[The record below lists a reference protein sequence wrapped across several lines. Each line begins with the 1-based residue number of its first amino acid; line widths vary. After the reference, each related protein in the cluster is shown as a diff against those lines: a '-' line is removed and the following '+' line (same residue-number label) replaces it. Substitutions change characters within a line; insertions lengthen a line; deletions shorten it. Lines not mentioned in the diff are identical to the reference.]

1 MKKNI
6 IYLFAHQDDEFGV
19 FIDIY
24 KNIKIHNIYI
34 FYLTNG
40 DTKII
45 DKSKLSI
52 RDRESIKVLTKLGV
66 KKKNIIFLGKK
77 LGITCNQLY
86 LNLDKVYSEL
96 LKNFKKIGRISS
108 LITHSWEG
116 GHEDHDACNLI
127 ARKAALKNKILT
139 KSFEFYLYN
148 SYKTRLIFFRVFNP
162 LTKNGKKIKSKL
174 LERFLF
180 ISLLFA
186 YKSQYKIWIG
196 LYPFIIFHYLFNG
209 YNFLSK
215 LQKTFKLTKPHKGKL
230 LYEKRKFCKF
240 KDFKMK
246 TKLFISDIK

>member
-24 KNIKIHNIYI
+24 KNAKIHNIYI

-40 DTKII
+40 DSKII
-45 DKSKLSI
+45 NKSKLSI

-66 KKKNIIFLGKK
+66 KRKNIILLGKK
-77 LGITCNQLY
+77 LGIICNQLY
-86 LNLDKVYSEL
+86 LNLDKVYNNL
-96 LKNFKKIGRISS
+96 AKNLKKIGTISR

-127 ARKAALKNKILT
+127 GRKVAFKNKILK
-139 KSFEFYLYN
+139 KSYEFSLYN

-162 LTKNGKKIKSKL
+162 LNKNGKKVKSKFV
-174 LERFLF
+174 ERFFF
-180 ISLLFA
+180 ISLLFI

-196 LYPFIIFHYLFNG
+196 LYPFIILHYLFNG
-209 YNFLSK
+209 YNFLTK
-215 LQKTFKLTKPHKGKL
+215 LQNNFLLTKPHKGKL

-240 KDFKMK
+240 KDFKIK
-246 TKLFISDIK
+246 TKLFLCDIK

>member
-6 IYLFAHQDDEFGV
+6 VYLFAHQDDEFGV

-24 KNIKIHNIYI
+24 KNIKNNNIHI

-45 DKSKLSI
+45 NKLELSK
-52 RDRESIKVLTKLGV
+52 RDHESIKVLTKLGV
-66 KKKNIIFLGKK
+66 KKKNIIFLGKS
-77 LGITCNQLY
+77 LGITCNRLY
-86 LNLDKVYSEL
+86 LNLDKVYNEL
-96 LKNFKKIGRISS
+96 LKNLKKIGKISS
-108 LITHSWEG
+108 LTTHSWEG

-127 ARKAALKNKILT
+127 GRKAAFKNNILT
-139 KSFEFYLYN
+139 KSFQFYLYN
-148 SYKTRLIFFRVFNP
+148 SYKTKLIFFRVFNP
-162 LTKNGKKIKSKL
+162 LTNKGKKIKSKL
-174 LERFLF
+174 SERFFF
-180 ISLLFA
+180 ISLLFT
-186 YKSQYKIWIG
+186 YKTQYKIWFG

-209 YNFLSK
+209 HNFLSK
-215 LQKTFKLTKPHKGKL
+215 LQKTFKIIKPHKGKL

>member
-24 KNIKIHNIYI
+24 KNIKVNNIYI

-40 DTKII
+40 DSKKIN
-45 DKSKLSI
+45 KSKLSK

-77 LGITCNQLY
+77 LDIVCNQLY
-86 LNLDKVYSEL
+86 LNLDRVYAEL
-96 LKNFKKIGRISS
+96 LKNLKKIGRISS

-139 KSFEFYLYN
+139 NSFEFYLYN
-148 SYKTRLIFFRVFNP
+148 SYKTKLIYFRVFNP
-162 LTKNGKKIKSKL
+162 LTKNGIKIKSKL

-180 ISLLFA
+180 IYLLFT
-186 YKSQYKIWIG
+186 YKTQFKIWIG

>member
-45 DKSKLSI
+45 EKSKLSV

-77 LGITCNQLY
+77 LGVTCNQLY
-86 LNLDKVYSEL
+86 LNLDKVYNKL
-96 LKNFKKIGRISS
+96 AKNLKKIGNISR
-108 LITHSWEG
+108 LTTHSWEG

-127 ARKAALKNKILT
+127 GRKVALRNKILSN
-139 KSFEFYLYN
+139 SFEFYLYN
-148 SYKTRLIFFRVFNP
+148 SNNTRLIYFRVFNP
-162 LTKNGKKIKSKL
+162 LTNKGKKIKSKL
-174 LERFLF
+174 SERFFF
-180 ISLLFA
+180 ISLLFT
-186 YKSQYKIWIG
+186 YKTQYKIWFG
-196 LYPFIIFHYLFNG
+196 LYPFIIFHYLFYG
-209 YNFLSK
+209 HNFLSK
-215 LQKTFKLTKPHKGKL
+215 LQKIFKITKPHKGKL

>member
-45 DKSKLSI
+45 EKSKLSV

-77 LGITCNQLY
+77 LGVTCNQLY
-86 LNLDKVYSEL
+86 LNLDKVYNKL
-96 LKNFKKIGRISS
+96 AKNLKKIGNISR
-108 LITHSWEG
+108 LTTHSWEG

-127 ARKAALKNKILT
+127 GRKVALKNKILT
-139 KSFEFYLYN
+139 NSFEFYLYN
-148 SYKTRLIFFRVFNP
+148 SNNTRLIYFRVFNP

-240 KDFKMK
+240 KDFKIK

>member
-77 LGITCNQLY
+77 LGIPCNQLY

-96 LKNFKKIGRISS
+96 LKNLKKIGRISS

-139 KSFEFYLYN
+139 KSSEFYLYN

-162 LTKNGKKIKSKL
+162 LTKNGKKVKSKL

-180 ISLLFA
+180 ISLLFT

-240 KDFKMK
+240 KDFKIK